1 MRKLARVFFEDG
13 LRGLGQWRVKKNDC
27 CLVFTERLRDARE
40 MLCQDP
46 HTDASVTC
54 RETEFDQLPVRPLT
68 SFEVAQSSRTMRVFV
83 PSKAKLANFS
93 HISTWCC
100 SQIITK
106 SRGSLSPNRYSVLL
120 YAKVGQI
127 STMKS
132 NLPLNGPQSWFTRN

>member
-1 MRKLARVFFEDG
+1 MLESCCVKTHTLMPA
-13 LRGLGQWRVKKNDC
+13 WRAEKPS
-27 CLVFTERLRDARE
+27 LT
-40 MLCQDP
+40 
-46 HTDASVTC
+46 SS
-54 RETEFDQLPVRPLT
+54 PVRPLT
-68 SFEVAQSSRTMRVFV
+68 SFEAAQSSRTMRVFV
-83 PSKAKLANFS
+83 PSKSKLANFN

-100 SQIITK
+100 SQMITY